1 MGVEN
6 AKTFPIAPNSTVLL
20 MDSEAPKFYIKT
32 SDMNGMCNLETY
44 KFEKYV
50 EQMTKT
56 PEPSLDNYVTR
67 EEFNAAIAKLTQAP
81 IPEPTVSTASAAPA
95 RQSLI

>member
-1 MGVEN
+1 MGIEN

-50 EQMTKT
+50 DQMTRT
-56 PEPSLDNYVTR
+56 PEPNLDNYVTKD
-67 EEFNAAIAKLTQAP
+67 EFNAAIAKLMPQQPEQGASQAAVP
-81 IPEPTVSTASAAPA
+81 S